1 MKAFDW
7 AEFLRSDSCLAI
19 QDEKTRQW
27 FVTDQASSEHTYKP
41 GALIIREGELGDSI
55 FVIGSG
61 SAEALLSVNGEPE
74 ILLSVIQ
81 RGETF
86 GEMGFFE
93 RRPRSATVR
102 AREACVVLEVK
113 GEALRSL
120 ADTHPEIGL
129 RLLLR
134 VSERL
139 RRMNEQMLTLH
150 LKSVETANRAKDE
163 FVAMLGHELRNPL
176 GAIATAIHV
185 LDARS
190 GPDDTSASLRGII
203 ARQTHHLSRL
213 VEDLL
218 DVSKLVSGKIVLTTQ
233 PEYLRDVVMR
243 ALTSFHEAGKA
254 SRHVISVTGAG
265 VRVQADPTR
274 LQQVVTNLLDN
285 AVKYT
290 PPDGRVDIT
299 VASDGPD
306 AVLTVRDTG
315 VGIGPDV
322 LPRIFDLFVQ
332 GSDTMAR
339 STGGLGIG
347 LTIVKRLVALH
358 GGSVS
363 ASSPGPKQ
371 GSEFVVRLPRIP
383 EGLVEA
389 QPIAAE
395 VAASRARHILVIED
409 NTDFREGIR
418 LLLESWGH
426 RVEEAS
432 NGAQGLETVRRER
445 PEIVLIDLGLPGV
458 DGYAVARALRSAP
471 GGEALLLVAITGY
484 GRASD
489 RRQAQEAGF
498 DAHLT
503 KPVSPSDLAA
513 ILLSKGALT
522 GALYAPGASG
532 AVVSARGKVH
542 ALPGALRREGTNG
555 GRSRADSRP

>member
-7 AEFLRSDSCLAI
+7 AEFLRLDSFLAL
-19 QDEKTRQW
+19 QDEATRQW
-27 FVTDQASSEHTYKP
+27 LVSDQASSEHTYEP
-41 GALIIREGELGDSI
+41 GDSIIREGEVGDSI

-61 SAEALLSVNGEPE
+61 SAEVLLAVNGAPE
-74 ILLSVIQ
+74 ILLAVLR

-113 GEALRSL
+113 GEALRRL
-120 ADTHPEIGL
+120 ADTHPEIGF
-129 RLLLR
+129 RLLL
-134 VSERL
+134 
-139 RRMNEQMLTLH
+139 Q
-150 LKSVETANRAKDE
+150 
-163 FVAMLGHELRNPL
+163 
-176 GAIATAIHV
+176 
-185 LDARS
+185 
-190 GPDDTSASLRGII
+190 SLRALAPQERTDPDAASEGRGGGESSQGRVRRDAGTRASQSPRGDRHGDSRARRPQRARRYVRVTPGII

-218 DVSKLVSGKIVLTTQ
+218 DVSKLVSGKIVLTSMQ

-299 VASDGPD
+299 VASEGPD

-315 VGIGPDV
+315 VGIRPDV
-322 LPRIFDLFVQ
+322 LPRIFDMFVQ

-339 STGGLGIG
+339 SAGGLGLG

-363 ASSPGPKQ
+363 ASSPGPNQ

-383 EGLVEA
+383 EGQVEA
-389 QPIAAE
+389 EPIAAE

-432 NGAQGLETVRRER
+432 NGAQGLDTVRRER

-458 DGYAVARALRSAP
+458 DGYAVARALR
-471 GGEALLLVAITGY
+471 
-484 GRASD
+484 
-489 RRQAQEAGF
+489 RRRGAR
-498 DAHLT
+498 HSCW
-503 KPVSPSDLAA
+503 SPSPGMDVRA
-513 ILLSKGALT
+513 T
-522 GALYAPGASG
+522 GARPG
-532 AVVSARGKVH
+532 
-542 ALPGALRREGTNG
+542 RR
-555 GRSRADSRP
+555 DSTRT

>member
-1 MKAFDW
+1 VKAFDW
-7 AEFLRSDSCLAI
+7 AEFLGSDSSLAI
-19 QDEKTRQW
+19 EDEKTRQW
-27 FVTDQASSEHTYKP
+27 LVSDQSSSEHTYEP
-41 GALIIREGELGDSI
+41 GILIIRQGELGDSI

-61 SAEALLSVNGEPE
+61 SAEVLLSVNGEPE
-74 ILLSVIQ
+74 ILVSVLR

-113 GEALRSL
+113 GEALRRL
-120 ADTHPEIGL
+120 PDTHPQIAL

-150 LKSVETANRAKDE
+150 LPRVEAANRAKDE

-213 VEDLL
+213 VEGLL
-218 DVSKLVSGKIVLTTQ
+218 EVSKLVSGKIVLKTQ

-265 VRVQADPTR
+265 VRVQGDATR

-290 PPDGRVDIT
+290 PTNGRVDIT
-299 VASDGPD
+299 VASEGPD
-306 AVLTVRDTG
+306 AVLAVRDTG
-315 VGIGPDV
+315 VGIHPDV

-339 STGGLGIG
+339 SAGGLGLG
-347 LTIVKRLVALH
+347 LTIVERLVALH

-363 ASSPGPKQ
+363 ASSPGPNQ

-383 EGLVEA
+383 DGLVEA
-389 QPIAAE
+389 PPIASE

-426 RVEEAS
+426 RVDEAS
-432 NGAQGLETVRRER
+432 NGAQGLDTARRER

-471 GGEALLLVAITGY
+471 GGDALLLVAVTGY

-489 RRQAQEAGF
+489 RRRAKEAGF

-503 KPVSPSDLAA
+503 KPVSPSELAA
-513 ILLSKGALT
+513 ILLSKG
-522 GALYAPGASG
+522 
-532 AVVSARGKVH
+532 
-542 ALPGALRREGTNG
+542 
-555 GRSRADSRP
+555 

>member
-7 AEFLRSDSCLAI
+7 AEFLRSDSSLAI
-19 QDEKTRQW
+19 EDEKTRLW
-27 FVTDQASSEHTYKP
+27 LVSDQSSSEHTYEP
-41 GALIIREGELGDSI
+41 GALIIRQGELGDSI

-61 SAEALLSVNGEPE
+61 SVKVLLSVNGEPE
-74 ILLSVIQ
+74 ILVSVLR

-102 AREACVVLEVK
+102 AREACVILEVK
-113 GEALRSL
+113 GEPLRRL
-120 ADTHPEIGL
+120 PDTNPQIAL

-150 LKSVETANRAKDE
+150 LQSVEAANRAKDE

-185 LDARS
+185 LDTCS
-190 GPDDTSASLRGII
+190 GPDETSASLRGII

-213 VEDLL
+213 VEGLL
-218 DVSKLVSGKIVLTTQ
+218 EVSKLVSGKIVLKTQ

-265 VRVQADPTR
+265 VRVQGDATR

-290 PPDGRVDIT
+290 PPNGRVDIT
-299 VASDGPD
+299 VTSEGPD

-315 VGIGPDV
+315 VGIHPDV

-339 STGGLGIG
+339 SAAGLGLG
-347 LTIVKRLVALH
+347 LTIVERLVALH

-363 ASSPGPKQ
+363 ASSPGPNQ

-383 EGLVEA
+383 DGLVEA
-389 QPIAAE
+389 PPIAPE
-395 VAASRARHILVIED
+395 MAASRARHILVIED

-426 RVEEAS
+426 RVDEAS
-432 NGAQGLETVRRER
+432 NGAQGLATVRRER

-489 RRQAQEAGF
+489 RRRAQEAGF

-503 KPVSPSDLAA
+503 KPVSPPELAA
-513 ILLSKGALT
+513 ILLSKG
-522 GALYAPGASG
+522 
-532 AVVSARGKVH
+532 
-542 ALPGALRREGTNG
+542 
-555 GRSRADSRP
+555 

>member
-27 FVTDQASSEHTYKP
+27 LVTDQASSEHTYEP
-41 GALIIREGELGDSI
+41 GALIIREGERGDSI

-61 SAEALLSVNGEPE
+61 SVEVLLSVNGEPE
-74 ILLSVIQ
+74 ILLSILR

-102 AREACVVLEVK
+102 ALEACVVLEVK
-113 GEALRSL
+113 GEALRRL

-150 LKSVETANRAKDE
+150 LKSVEAANRAKDE

-176 GAIATAIHV
+176 GAITTAIHV

-203 ARQTHHLSRL
+203 ARQTRHLSRL

-218 DVSKLVSGKIVLTTQ
+218 DVSKLVSGKIVLTTTQ

-243 ALTSFHEAGKA
+243 ALASFHEAGKA
-254 SRHVISVTGAG
+254 SRHVISVTGSG

-299 VASDGPD
+299 VASEGPD

-315 VGIGPDV
+315 VGIHPDV

-339 STGGLGIG
+339 SAGGLGLG

-363 ASSPGPKQ
+363 ASSPGPNQ

-383 EGLVEA
+383 DGQVEA
-389 QPIAAE
+389 ESIAPA

-432 NGAQGLETVRRER
+432 NGAQGLDTVRRER

-471 GGEALLLVAITGY
+471 GGEALLLVAVTGY

-489 RRQAQEAGF
+489 RRRAQEAGF

-503 KPVSPSDLAA
+503 KPVSPPELAA
-513 ILLSKGALT
+513 ILLSKGT
-522 GALYAPGASG
+522 GA
-532 AVVSARGKVH
+532 
-542 ALPGALRREGTNG
+542 
-555 GRSRADSRP
+555 